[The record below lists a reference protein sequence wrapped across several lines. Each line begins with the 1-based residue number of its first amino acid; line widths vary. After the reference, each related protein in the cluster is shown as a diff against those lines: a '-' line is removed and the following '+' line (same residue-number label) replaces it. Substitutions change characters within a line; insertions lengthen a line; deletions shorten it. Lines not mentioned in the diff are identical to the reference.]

1 MVADLQSSQGNA
13 NGNGLSQPLEADRH
27 SLCNESSYYLLSRG
41 VNAVPHAVAAS
52 TRWRSSTSQRFN
64 HGAKRDRNHRTCS
77 RSTPSP
83 SFPPPSSSSL
93 ETPSAESTG
102 PMKDFRSRS
111 YNDGRMA
118 AVPPPPSSLHDYR
131 RSSTSTYTYGGY
143 GSKGIKEKEAAA
155 PSSSSNKGGWVV
167 GDPDFQRRKRVASYK
182 AYAVE
187 GRVKGSVRR
196 GFRWLNDKYTQI
208 VYGWW

>member
-1 MVADLQSSQGNA
+1 
-13 NGNGLSQPLEADRH
+13 
-27 SLCNESSYYLLSRG
+27 
-41 VNAVPHAVAAS
+41 
-52 TRWRSSTSQRFN
+52 
-64 HGAKRDRNHRTCS
+64 
-77 RSTPSP
+77 
-83 SFPPPSSSSL
+83 
-93 ETPSAESTG
+93 
-102 PMKDFRSRS
+102 MKDFRSRS

-155 PSSSSNKGGWVV
+155 PSSSSKKGGWVV

-196 GFRWLNDKYTQI
+196 GFRWLKDKYTQI
-208 VYGWW
+208 GYGWW